1 MAEEEDDAAHEKDDL
16 DSKEEKFHCAAFE
29 LTAAVTYIAKKKII
43 HYSDDKV
50 INHSFEIAS
59 PPPNC

>member
-1 MAEEEDDAAHEKDDL
+1 MAEEEDGAAHEKDDF
-16 DSKEEKFHCAAFE
+16 DSKEEKFHCTALE
-29 LTAAVTYIAKKKII
+29 LTAAITYIEKKKII
-43 HYSDDKV
+43 HNSDDKV